1 MGKWIKAQQI
11 TKAVSKKTH
20 DFKMDLG
27 KGIKDFQDDSK
38 AYK

>member
-1 MGKWIKAQQI
+1 
-11 TKAVSKKTH
+11 VSKKTH

-38 AYK
+38 AYKWFL